1 MLPAHF
7 VFAADQEH
15 TVIALLIYLKKM
27 SPKKK
32 KSSFPKLPVKK
43 KTPVKNNKKPG
54 LVGIVDKLTSVA
66 MAQQQEKGDDTP
78 VKKMPVKSKKKSA
91 VGCMCEGQGRDS
103 PLLL

>member
-7 VFAADQEH
+7 VFAAYQEH

-54 LVGIVDKLTSVA
+54 LVGIVNKLTSVA
-66 MAQQQEKGDDTP
+66 MAQQQEKGDVTYG
-78 VKKMPVKSKKKSA
+78 SN
-91 VGCMCEGQGRDS
+91 
-103 PLLL
+103 